1 MSLQRTCT
9 IQELEADQYRSRAC
23 KFQATPSEL
32 QITAVSVSR
41 FQAKVPCRSV
51 AVVCWSSS
59 SPTTS

>member
-9 IQELEADQYRSRAC
+9 TQGPEADQFRSRAC

-32 QITAVSVSR
+32 QITVVSASR

-51 AVVCWSSS
+51 AVVCWSFS